1 MRESVKRIC
10 QEIKSAQ
17 VEYEVAVN
25 REMGHHPVLMDHQ
38 AFSLLKGKITH
49 AAINMVSKEINLAKI
64 AAEKFN
70 HQVSFGIAPG
80 DSVVIEP
87 PGDKCIAE
95 CKLPLRFRLP
105 CQCWLYQCVIDSLPI
120 PISLIHPRWFYKG
133 PPFVIFW
140 KMTFNPSITFDKMLE
155 LAVSKEEESTK
166 DLEQLET
173 TVHKETIE
181 IPSDK
186 EEISTLIKPSSGDR
200 FTRDGVDLLHSTAL
214 SSLDFYKSIQDSHRA
229 EEYARDYSRMMEKLN
244 KKWQEKEMARPMVP
258 TTFSEPISTGN
269 TKASMKKKT
278 GRRFT
283 GA

>member
-1 MRESVKRIC
+1 
-10 QEIKSAQ
+10 
-17 VEYEVAVN
+17 
-25 REMGHHPVLMDHQ
+25 
-38 AFSLLKGKITH
+38 
-49 AAINMVSKEINLAKI
+49 
-64 AAEKFN
+64 
-70 HQVSFGIAPG
+70 
-80 DSVVIEP
+80 
-87 PGDKCIAE
+87 
-95 CKLPLRFRLP
+95 
-105 CQCWLYQCVIDSLPI
+105 
-120 PISLIHPRWFYKG
+120 
-133 PPFVIFW
+133 
-140 KMTFNPSITFDKMLE
+140 MLE
-155 LAVSKEEESTK
+155 LAVSKAEESTK

-214 SSLDFYKSIQDSHRA
+214 SSLDFHKSIQNSHRA

-283 GA
+283 GHEAVEQEEAIKRRTKRRQSIERARREKYAELHASDKGNIISI